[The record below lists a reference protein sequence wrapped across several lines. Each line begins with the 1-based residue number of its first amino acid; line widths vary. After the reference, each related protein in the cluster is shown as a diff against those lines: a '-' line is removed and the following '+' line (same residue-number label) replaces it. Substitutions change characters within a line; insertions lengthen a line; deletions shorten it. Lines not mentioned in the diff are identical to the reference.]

1 METISGHLYPRCG
14 RMQLNIYFSSNA
26 EEKLGV
32 WCENCNL
39 KGHFESGE
47 LVSMNYAGQFESGS

>member
-1 METISGHLYPRCG
+1 
-14 RMQLNIYFSSNA
+14 MQLNIYFSNNT

-39 KGHFESGE
+39 KGYFESGE
-47 LVSMNYAGQFESGS
+47 LVYMKYDSQFESR